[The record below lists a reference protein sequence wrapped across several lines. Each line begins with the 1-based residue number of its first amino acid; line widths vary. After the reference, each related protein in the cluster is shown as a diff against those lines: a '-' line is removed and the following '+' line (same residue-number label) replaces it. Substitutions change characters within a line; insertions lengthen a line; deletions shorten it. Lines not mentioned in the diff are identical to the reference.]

1 MKITVYIQPSAKKA
15 GYAGLYNNMPKIKI
29 TAPPVDGAANSEII
43 KIFARLLNIPKSQIE
58 ISAERASRTKTI
70 SINEYITDEEVMK
83 KIENF

>member
-15 GYAGLYNNMPKIKI
+15 GYAVLYNNMPKIKI

-58 ISAERASRTKTI
+58 ISAGLTSRTKTL
-70 SINEYITDEEVMK
+70 SINADITDEEVMK

>member
-43 KIFARLLNIPKSQIE
+43 KIFAKLLNIPKSQIE
-58 ISAERASRTKTI
+58 ISAGLTSRTKTL
-70 SINEYITDEEVMK
+70 SINADITDEEVMK

>member
-58 ISAERASRTKTI
+58 ISAGLTSRTKTL
-70 SINEYITDEEVMK
+70 SINADITDEEVMK

>member
-43 KIFARLLNIPKSQIE
+43 KIFAKLLNISKSQIE
-58 ISAERASRTKTI
+58 ISAGLTSRTKTL
-70 SINEYITDEEVMK
+70 SINADITDEEVMK